1 MVRRAFAI
9 RLFLLFAVLT
19 GSPSLLVAQPPLI
32 GYGVSNGGNLFRFDL
47 DQPANVTLIGN
58 IGFVPAGIDFR
69 PGSRELYAL
78 AIGSQLSQLYR
89 IDIDSAVPTRVGAD
103 FTSVGTGYNLNLGP
117 DSVYGFDFDP
127 KSLQPD
133 GSMRIRFASS
143 YGYNL
148 QLNSKT
154 GQIQTID
161 RIHRFATSFSDT
173 WVEALAYT
181 NNIPAAS
188 GTSDLYAIDSRLI
201 DLYLMNPVAD
211 GNLNLV
217 GPIDDG
223 VTSISSVQLDIF
235 TEPNDTDPGI
245 GGDRAFAVLS
255 RSAQAG
261 GLKVYDLNLANG
273 AIANGRSV
281 GPANFVVNFRG
292 GFAVLPVPEPSTH
305 VLALALLTVPLSN
318 SRFRRGKPS

>member
-1 MVRRAFAI
+1 MVCRFFAI
-9 RLFLLFAVLT
+9 RFVVLLALAACSTEVLAAE
-19 GSPSLLVAQPPLI
+19 PSLV
-32 GYGVSNGGNLFRFDL
+32 GYGVNFNGDLFKFDM
-47 DQPANVTLIGN
+47 DNPSNVTLIGD

-78 AIGSQLSQLYR
+78 QIGSSLSQLYR
-89 IDIDSAVPTRVGAD
+89 IDIDTAVATRVGAD

-143 YGYNL
+143 YGYNML
-148 QLNSKT
+148 LNSKS
-154 GQIQTID
+154 GQIQTIN
-161 RIHRFATSFSDT
+161 RVHRFANSFNDT

-188 GTSDLYAIDSRLI
+188 GKSDLYAIDSRLI

-211 GNLNLV
+211 GNLNLI
-217 GPIDDG
+217 GPVDDG
-223 VTSISSVQLDIF
+223 VTSIANVQLDIF
-235 TEPNDTDPGI
+235 TDPNDTDPGI
-245 GGDRAFAVLS
+245 GGDRAFLALN

-261 GLKVYDLNLANG
+261 GNRVYDLNLSTG
-273 AIANGRSV
+273 AISNGRSV

-292 GFAVLPVPEPSTH
+292 GFAVLPVPEPSTL
-305 VLALALLTVPLSN
+305 VLALAMLLVQVSN
-318 SRFRRGKPS
+318 IRVRRPIP